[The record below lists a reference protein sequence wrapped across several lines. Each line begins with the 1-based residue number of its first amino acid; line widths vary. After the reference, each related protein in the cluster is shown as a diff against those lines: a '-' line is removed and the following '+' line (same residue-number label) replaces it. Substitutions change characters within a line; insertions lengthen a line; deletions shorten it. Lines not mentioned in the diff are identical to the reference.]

1 MDEDLKILTK
11 EEIDNYLKQL
21 PGWTYNND
29 KISKEFVFK
38 DFPSVI
44 DFIQKLTPHF
54 QEVDHHPDIHI
65 YYKKVVFELQRY
77 SVGGK
82 VTQRDIDIATY
93 IDDMFKK
100 EE

>member
-1 MDEDLKILTK
+1 MEDLKILTK

-29 KISKEFVFK
+29 KISKEYVFK

-44 DFIQKLTPHF
+44 NFIQKLTQHF
-54 QEVDHHPDIHI
+54 QEIDHHPDIHI

-82 VTQRDIDIATY
+82 VTQRDIEVAEY
-93 IDDMFKK
+93 IEEMFKK